1 MRARVTTLVA
11 LILALSAVSALAQ
24 EYGKI
29 EGFVLAKGTT
39 VANARVVIKGT
50 KFVSQ
55 TDASGKFVLDQV
67 PPGRYE
73 ITAECP
79 GYAPATLANVRVRK
93 GSTTTINLYLN
104 PLTRVRGVVTDA
116 QTGDPVRDA
125 VVVLSA
131 RGEQQAGAKTDEKGR
146 FEIPRTDLDR
156 SLVYTVTVSAGGY
169 RTWTKQEVFSDPDN
183 FLKISLEPQVELR
196 SVTIPIRYRPFIA
209 ALIYARS
216 LVSERGRVE
225 ATEAGAIKVED
236 VPENLPKIRKALEEF
251 DRLVRM
257 WLEVALIR
265 ATERGPVEGLEML
278 PQKVVKQLR
287 SLFRYRGYQ
296 VLDSGGTEI
305 FEGFDSELTLAGGSY
320 KLQLGEIE
328 FVEGKPRVVRMKVT
342 LHSTKRGIVALGT
355 TANVP
360 VGDTVILGGSRA
372 ETPAEALI
380 TVLSVRELK

>member
-1 MRARVTTLVA
+1 M
-11 LILALSAVSALAQ
+11 
-24 EYGKI
+24 
-29 EGFVLAKGTT
+29 
-39 VANARVVIKGT
+39 
-50 KFVSQ
+50 
-55 TDASGKFVLDQV
+55 
-67 PPGRYE
+67 
-73 ITAECP
+73 
-79 GYAPATLANVRVRK
+79 
-93 GSTTTINLYLN
+93 
-104 PLTRVRGVVTDA
+104 TDA
-116 QTGDPVRDA
+116 QTGQAVRDA
-125 VVVLSA
+125 IVVLSA

-156 SLVYTVTVSAGGY
+156 SLVYTVTVSARGY

-183 FLKISLEPQVELR
+183 FLKISLEPQVERR
-196 SVTIPIRYRPFIA
+196 SATIPIRYRTAKA
-209 ALIYARS
+209 AFAYTLN
-216 LVSERGRVE
+216 LLSEHGRAVAGE
-225 ATEAGAIKVED
+225 GAIWVQD
-236 VPENLPKIRKALEEF
+236 VPDNLAKIRKALEEF
-251 DRLVRM
+251 DRPVRM

-305 FEGFDSELTLAGGSY
+305 FEGSDSELTLAGGSY

-342 LHSTKRGIVALGT
+342 LRSTKRGIVALRT
-355 TANVP
+355 TANIP

>member
-1 MRARVTTLVA
+1 MRARLATLVA
-11 LILALSAVSALAQ
+11 LILALSAVSAPAQ
-24 EYGKI
+24 EYGRI
-29 EGFVLAKGTT
+29 EGIVLAKGTT
-39 VANARVVIKGT
+39 VANARVAIKGT
-50 KFVSQ
+50 KFVAQ
-55 TDASGKFVLDQV
+55 TDESGKFMLDQV

-73 ITAECP
+73 ISAECP

-196 SVTIPIRYRPFIA
+196 SVTIPIRYRPAKA
-209 ALIYARS
+209 AFAYTLNLLSGHGTA
-216 LVSERGRVE
+216 GRAGE
-225 ATEAGAIKVED
+225 GAIWVHD
-236 VPENLPKIRKALEEF
+236 VPDNLARIRKALEEF
-251 DRLVRM
+251 DRPVHM
-257 WLEVALIR
+257 WLQVALIR

-278 PQKVVKQLR
+278 PEKVVKQLR

-305 FEGFDSELTLAGGSY
+305 FEGSDSELTLASGSY

-342 LHSTKRGIVALGT
+342 LRSTKQGIVALRT